1 MQTSAIGLVSTIKT
15 VAKNI
20 TTINNKKAAIQ
31 EKIDTLQ
38 EQIDALTKQQEILE
52 SPIVQLTNGYTI
64 DDLMIIKTEDNGV
77 TPKGKPRTKTTY
89 EFKYPDTIIPP
100 TEQSDVEDT
109 QEEKLETSDDEVE
122 NTSNMGSS
130 VMW

>member
-100 TEQSDVEDT
+100 TTQSDT
-109 QEEKLETSDDEVE
+109 E
-122 NTSNMGSS
+122 NTANKAIEVSDAETRDEPNEVSS

>member
-77 TPKGKPRTKTTY
+77 TSKGKPRTKTIY
-89 EFKYPDTIIPP
+89 EFRYPDTIIPP
-100 TEQSDVEDT
+100 TTQSDTENT
-109 QEEKLETSDDEVE
+109 QEENIKTPDGEVE
-122 NTSNMGSS
+122 NTSNSS
-130 VMW
+130 SSIMW